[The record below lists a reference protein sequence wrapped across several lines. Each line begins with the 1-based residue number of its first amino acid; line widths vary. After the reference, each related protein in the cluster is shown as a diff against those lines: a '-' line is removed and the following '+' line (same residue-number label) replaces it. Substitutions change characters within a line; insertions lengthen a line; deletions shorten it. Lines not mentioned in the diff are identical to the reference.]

1 MSPLSTTDLQ
11 KTLKINGAICTTAWA
26 GPCSVRL
33 WLDVGQCIYICSLA
47 RLQEIFEP
55 QNTIYSL
62 YMICPTDPPQKN
74 QKNPEKNPSKGH
86 PRARTLV
93 EFEEKFPDVF
103 HDMQI
108 KSEPLCSDP
117 CARLKI
123 QISMRSISWG
133 CSKIVRHCDPISLLI
148 NTFGIHLEPGC
159 KSNDQIIND
168 RTAKNV
174 HKKTPKK

>member
-86 PRARTLV
+86 PRARTLL
-93 EFEEKFPDVF
+93 EFKEKFPDQFSQCANNVGT
-103 HDMQI
+103 
-108 KSEPLCSDP
+108 PLF
-117 CARLKI
+117 R
-123 QISMRSISWG
+123 SMRQAQ
-133 CSKIVRHCDPISLLI
+133 
-148 NTFGIHLEPGC
+148 NTDIHALNQLGVFQNSSPL
-159 KSNDQIIND
+159 
-168 RTAKNV
+168 
-174 HKKTPKK
+174 